1 MKKILKKIGSGLSK
15 LKNTKAKIII
25 TAILT
30 VIMLVDVNPF
40 FLKAG
45 RETLV
50 YTFKDGIQH
59 PYAFDNSH
67 NSYSYYAISWMG
79 GHVAYCIDYD
89 IKNPPNGTGLQYK
102 KNVKSNKVVAVIMN
116 GYPTK

>member
-1 MKKILKKIGSGLSK
+1 MKKILKKVGSGLSK
-15 LKNTKAKIII
+15 LRNTKAKIII

-59 PYAFDNSH
+59 PYAFDKLAYPKLSNLIKC
-67 NSYSYYAISWMG
+67 YY
-79 GHVAYCIDYD
+79 
-89 IKNPPNGTGLQYK
+89 KLNFLLQFQLR
-102 KNVKSNKVVAVIMN
+102 N
-116 GYPTK
+116 